1 MASTKLILNS
11 VTTPV
16 LWTELIKQG
25 ERAID
30 QFRFKLPSHKSAG
43 VNNTVIY
50 LQDMANLEKL
60 TAIYNFQGI
69 VSDESGNSNDG
80 TATSITYGDDKWNG
94 KSATFNGTTS
104 RVVVPD
110 STSLAFAGELDIFVW
125 AKWTATTTGM
135 YLLSKRIEGDVFQPN
150 VYQNNVFTALADLG
164 IGIQV
169 NAATAGD
176 VRVSLGTTSV
186 TSSSAGFNDGEWHL
200 IRVVRDSANLVTLYV
215 DNTSKGTATITGTM
229 TTSQPLYIGSDFSG
243 GYFNGSIARV
253 RLYKDGSVLKEN
265 AYLIYALKNSRSTI
279 KFGGKVTKI
288 DNQLGM
294 KEIIAHSFGKI
305 LAETEIRG
313 QVFTDRTPE
322 FIVETLIEANTTMT
336 YVTNSGVSGITL
348 SQYTADGKLID
359 ILKDFA
365 SLTNR
370 MFYTTGTNEF
380 VFDDVSF
387 NDTDIKLTHGSNAV
401 ISVDG
406 YDDTEIVNDLTILG
420 ENLKYRTVETFNGN
434 ASTTVFT
441 LDNNPIETLVK
452 ISSVEK
458 TPEIDYIFD
467 TMTRTITFTVAP
479 ASGSNNIS
487 VEYVYE
493 KPLYIRGTKESSITT
508 YGVHA
513 KRLNLP
519 WINNRQDGVRFVQA
533 YLNKYK
539 DIQQKVRAEIGNL
552 NNAIKENDI
561 IHIKSAVKEIDG
573 DYVVK
578 TIKWRYPESTTEIE
592 VGEYFFDYLE
602 YDKEIVA
609 KIHDIESAMTVV
621 KDIRDYESPEESI
634 VLTEGLTMLIDKFFL
649 TESLSMTMTPVIYD
663 KLYNTYSLGSVSTT
677 YQPSIFQSNVFR
689 VAGFTSSA
697 TSATYGS
704 RVTGAVYVSG

>member
-1 MASTKLILNS
+1 MALVKLILDG
-11 VTTPV
+11 TTTAI
-16 LWTELIKQG
+16 LSSSLEKQG

-30 QFRFKLPSHKSAG
+30 QFKFQLPTHRSATINDS
-43 VNNTVIY
+43 VTY
-50 LQDMANLEKL
+50 LQDIANLEYL

-69 VSDESGNSNDG
+69 LSDESGNSNNG
-80 TATSITYGDDKWNG
+80 TGTSITYGTDKWNG

-104 RVVVPD
+104 KIVVPD
-110 STSLAFAGELDIFVW
+110 STSFAFTGQFDVFMW
-125 AKWTATTTGM
+125 AKWTATTSGM
-135 YLLSKRIEGDVFQPN
+135 YLMSKRIEGDVFQDN
-150 VYQNNVFTALADLG
+150 TYQTNVFSTSGDAG
-164 IGIQV
+164 IAIQV

-176 VRVSLGTTSV
+176 VRCLVGGTV
-186 TSSSAGFNDGEWHL
+186 ITSSTAGYNDGEWHL
-200 IRVVRDSANLVTLYV
+200 VRLVRDSANLVTLYV
-215 DNTSKGTATITGTM
+215 DNISKGTATVTGTM
-229 TTSQPLYIGSDFSG
+229 ATSQLLYIGSDFYG
-243 GYFNGSIARV
+243 GYFAGSIARL
-253 RLYKDGSVLKEN
+253 RLYNGGNVLTEN
-265 AYLIYALKNSRSTI
+265 ATLIYSIRNPRSTI

-288 DNQLGM
+288 SSMLGM
-294 KEIIAHSFGKI
+294 KEITTQSFGKI

-322 FIVETLIEANTTMT
+322 YIVETLVEANTTMT
-336 YVTNSGVSGITL
+336 FQSGSGASGITL

-387 NDTDIKLTHGSNAV
+387 TDTDITYTHGTNAL

-406 YDDTEIVNDLTILG
+406 YDDTEIVNDLTVLG

-434 ASTTVFT
+434 ASTTAFV
-441 LDNNPIETLVK
+441 LENNPIETLVK

-539 DIQQKVRAEIGNL
+539 DISQKVKVELGSLVNSIR
-552 NNAIKENDI
+552 ENDI
-561 IHIKSAVKEIDG
+561 IHIKSAVKNIDG
-573 DYVVK
+573 DFVIK
-578 TIKWRYPESTTEIE
+578 SIKWDYPRSTTELE

-634 VLTEGLTMLIDKFFL
+634 SITDSLKMLISKFFL
-649 TESLSMTMTPVIYD
+649 TESLSMTATPNIYD
-663 KLYNTYSLGSVSTT
+663 KIYNTYSMGSVTTT

-689 VAGFTSSA
+689 VTGFTSSA

-704 RVTGAVYVSG
+704 RTTGACYVSG

>member
-1 MASTKLILNS
+1 MALVKLILDGT
-11 VTTPV
+11 TTPI
-16 LWTELIKQG
+16 LSSSLEKQG

-30 QFRFKLPSHKSAG
+30 QFKFQLPTNRSAS
-43 VNNTVIY
+43 VNDSVTY
-50 LQDMANLEKL
+50 LQDIANLEYL

-69 VSDESGNSNDG
+69 VSDESGNSNNG
-80 TATSITYGDDKWNG
+80 TATSVTYGTDKWNG

-104 RVVVPD
+104 RIVVPN
-110 STSLAFAGELDIFVW
+110 STSFAFTGQFDVFIW

-135 YLLSKRIEGDVFQPN
+135 YLLSKRIEGDVFQDN
-150 VYQNNVFTALADLG
+150 VYQTNVFSTSTDLG

-169 NAATAGD
+169 NAASAGD
-176 VRVSLGTTSV
+176 VRVSVGTTSI

-200 IRVVRDSANLVTLYV
+200 VRVSRNVSNLVTLYV
-215 DNTSKGTATITGTM
+215 DNISKGTATVTGTM
-229 TTSQPLYIGSDFSG
+229 ATSQSLYIGSDFYG
-243 GYFNGSIARV
+243 GYFAGSVARL
-253 RLYKDGSVLKEN
+253 RLYNGGNVLTEN
-265 AYLIYALKNSRSTI
+265 ATLIYSTRNPRSTI

-288 DNQLGM
+288 SNMLGM
-294 KEIIAHSFGKI
+294 KEITTQSFGKI

-322 FIVETLIEANTTMT
+322 YIVETLVEANTTMT
-336 YVTNSGVSGITL
+336 YQSGSGASGVTL

-387 NDTDIKLTHGSNAV
+387 TDTDIKYTHGKNALV
-401 ISVDG
+401 TVDG
-406 YDDTEIVNDLTILG
+406 FDDTEIVNDLTILG

-434 ASTTVFT
+434 TSTTAFV
-441 LDNNPIETLVK
+441 LENNPIETLVK

-467 TMTRTITFTVAP
+467 TMTRTITFTTAP
-479 ASGSNNIS
+479 ATGSNNIS

-539 DIQQKVRAEIGNL
+539 DISQKVKVELGNL
-552 NNAIKENDI
+552 VSSIRENDI
-561 IHIKSAVKEIDG
+561 IHIKSTVKNIDG
-573 DYVVK
+573 DFVIK
-578 TIKWRYPESTTEIE
+578 SIKWNYPRSTTELE

-634 VLTEGLTMLIDKFFL
+634 SITESLKMLIDKFFL
-649 TESLSMTMTPVIYD
+649 TESLSMTTTPVIYD
-663 KLYNTYSLGSVSTT
+663 KIYNTYSMGSVTVT
-677 YQPSIFQSNVFR
+677 FQPSIFQSNVFR

-704 RVTGAVYVSG
+704 RTTGACYVSG

>member
-1 MASTKLILNS
+1 MALTKLILNNTVRRTLETS
-11 VTTPV
+11 LT
-16 LWTELIKQG
+16 KQG

-30 QFRFKLPSHKSAG
+30 QFRFKLPSNLSAT
-43 VNNTVIY
+43 VNHNVLY
-50 LQDMANLEKL
+50 LQDLANLENL
-60 TAIYNFQGI
+60 VGIWNFQGV
-69 VSDESGNSNDG
+69 VSDESGNSNNG
-80 TATSITYGDDKWNG
+80 TATSITYGDDKWSG
-94 KSATFNGTTS
+94 KTAVFNGSSS
-104 RVVVPD
+104 RVAVAD
-110 STSLAFAGELDIFVW
+110 SASLALTGELDIIIW

-164 IGIQV
+164 VGIQV

-176 VRVSLGTTSV
+176 VRVSLGATSI
-186 TSSSAGFNDGEWHL
+186 TSSTAGYNDGEWHM
-200 IRVVRDSANLVTLYV
+200 IRVTRDSANLVTLYV
-215 DNTSKGTATITGTM
+215 DNLSKGTATITGT
-229 TTSQPLYIGSDFSG
+229 TVTAQPLYIGSDFSG
-243 GYFNGSIARV
+243 GYFSGSISRV
-253 RLYKDGSVLKEN
+253 RIYNAVLLKESVTLLYTARN
-265 AYLIYALKNSRSTI
+265 PRSTI

-288 DNQLGM
+288 DNQLGV
-294 KEIIAHSFGKI
+294 KEIVAQSFGKI

-322 FIVETLIEANTTMT
+322 YIVETLVEANTTMT
-336 YVTNSGVSGITL
+336 FVSSSGASGITL

-387 NDTDIKLTHGSNAV
+387 TDTDMIFTHGV
-401 ISVDG
+401 TCKVTVDG
-406 YDDTEIVNDLTILG
+406 YDDTEIVNDLTVLG
-420 ENLKYRTVETFNGN
+420 ENLKYRTVETFSGDAN
-434 ASTTVFT
+434 ATVFT
-441 LDNNPIETLVK
+441 LDSNPIETLVK

-467 TMTRTITFTVAP
+467 TMTRTITFTTAP
-479 ASGSNNIS
+479 ATGTDNIS

-493 KPLYIRGTKESSITT
+493 KPLYIRGTKQSSIDT

-539 DIQQKVRAEIGNL
+539 DIQQKVKVQIGNL
-552 NNAIKENDI
+552 DNSIKENDI
-561 IHIKSAVKEIDG
+561 IHIKSTVKDIDG
-573 DYVVK
+573 DFVIK
-578 TIKWRYPESTTEIE
+578 TIKWRYPESITELE

-634 VLTEGLTMLIDKFFL
+634 SITESLKMLIDKFFL
-649 TESLSMTMTPVIYD
+649 TESLSMTTTPVIYD
-663 KLYNTYSLGSVSTT
+663 KIYNTYSMGSVTT
-677 YQPSIFQSNVFR
+677 TFQPSIFQSNVFR
-689 VAGFTSSA
+689 IAGFTSSA

-704 RVTGAVYVSG
+704 RTTGACYVSG

>member
-1 MASTKLILNS
+1 MALTKLILNN

-16 LWTELIKQG
+16 MWTELTKQG

-30 QFRFKLPSHKSAG
+30 QFRFRLPSHKSAV
-43 VNNTVIY
+43 VNNTVLY

-60 TAIYNFQGI
+60 SAIYNFQGI

-80 TATSITYGDDKWNG
+80 TATSVTYGTDKWNG
-94 KSATFNGTTS
+94 KSATFNGTSS
-104 RVVVPD
+104 RVEVAD
-110 STSLAFAGELDIFVW
+110 STSLAFAGEFDIFVW

-176 VRVSLGTTSV
+176 VRASIGTTSV

-215 DNTSKGTATITGTM
+215 DNASKGTATITGT
-229 TTSQPLYIGSDFSG
+229 TVTSQPLYIGSDFSG

-253 RLYKDGSVLKEN
+253 RLYKDGNVLKEN
-265 AYLIYALKNSRSTI
+265 AYLIYSQKNSRSTI

-294 KEIIAHSFGKI
+294 KEIISQSFGKI

-322 FIVETLIEANTTMT
+322 YIVETLVEANTAMT
-336 YVTNSGVSGITL
+336 YVTNSGVSGLTL

-387 NDTDIKLTHGSNAV
+387 NDTDIKLTHGTNAV
-401 ISVDG
+401 VSVDG

-420 ENLKYRTVETFNGN
+420 ENLKYRTVETFNGDAN
-434 ASTTVFT
+434 ATIFT

-458 TPEIDYIFD
+458 TPEIDYEFD
-467 TMTRTITFTVAP
+467 TMSRTITFTTAP
-479 ASGSNNIS
+479 ASGTNNVS

-539 DIQQKVRAEIGNL
+539 DIQQKVRVEIGNL

-561 IHIKSAVKEIDG
+561 VHIKSEVKGIDG

-578 TIKWRYPESTTEIE
+578 TIKWRYPESTTELE

-634 VLTEGLTMLIDKFFL
+634 SLTDSLTMLISKFFL

-663 KLYNTYSLGSVSTT
+663 KIYNTYSLGSVSTT

-689 VAGFTSSA
+689 TAGFTSSA

-704 RVTGAVYVSG
+704 RVTGACYVSG

>member
-1 MASTKLILNS
+1 MALTKLILNNTVRRTLETS
-11 VTTPV
+11 LT
-16 LWTELIKQG
+16 KQG

-30 QFRFKLPSHKSAG
+30 QFRFKLPSNLSAT
-43 VNNTVIY
+43 VNHNVLY
-50 LQDMANLEKL
+50 LQDLANLENL
-60 TAIYNFQGI
+60 VGIWNFQSI
-69 VSDESGNSNDG
+69 VSDESGNSNNG
-80 TATSITYGDDKWNG
+80 TATAITYGDDKWSG
-94 KSATFNGTTS
+94 KTAVFNGSTS
-104 RVVVPD
+104 RVAVAD
-110 STSLAFAGELDIFVW
+110 STSLALTGEMDIIIWV
-125 AKWTATTTGM
+125 KWTATTTGM

-176 VRVSLGTTSV
+176 VRVSLATTSV
-186 TSSSAGFNDGEWHL
+186 TSSTAGYNDGEWHM
-200 IRVVRDSANLVTLYV
+200 IRVSRDSANLVTLYV
-215 DNTSKGTATITGTM
+215 DNVSKGTATITGTM
-229 TTSQPLYIGSDFSG
+229 ATSQQLYIGSDFSG
-243 GYFNGSIARV
+243 GYFSGSISRV
-253 RLYKDGSVLKEN
+253 RIYNAVLLKESITLLYN
-265 AYLIYALKNSRSTI
+265 ARNPRSTI

-288 DNQLGM
+288 DNELGV
-294 KEIIAHSFGKI
+294 KSIVAQSFGKI

-313 QVFTDRTPE
+313 QVFTNRTPE
-322 FIVETLIEANTTMT
+322 YIVEILVEANTTMT
-336 YVTNSGVSGITL
+336 FVSSSGASGITL

-380 VFDDVSF
+380 VFDNVSF
-387 NDTDIKLTHGSNAV
+387 TDTDMVFTHGTTCKV
-401 ISVDG
+401 TVDG

-434 ASTTVFT
+434 ANTTVFT

-458 TPEIDYIFD
+458 TPEIDYLFD
-467 TMTRTITFTVAP
+467 TMTRTLTFTTAP
-479 ASGSNNIS
+479 ATGTDNIS

-493 KPLYIRGTKESSITT
+493 KPLYIRGTKQSSIDT

-539 DIQQKVRAEIGNL
+539 DIQQKVKVYIGNL
-552 NNAIKENDI
+552 HSAIRENDI
-561 IHIKSAVKEIDG
+561 VHVTSSVKGIDG
-573 DYVVK
+573 DYVIK
-578 TIKWRYPESTTEIE
+578 TIKWRYPEVETELE

-621 KDIRDYESPEESI
+621 KDVRDYESPEESI
-634 VLTEGLTMLIDKFFL
+634 AISETLQMRIDKFFL
-649 TESLSMTMTPVIYD
+649 TESLSMTITPNIYD
-663 KLYNTYSLGSVSTT
+663 KIYNTYSLGSVSTT
-677 YQPSIFQSNVFR
+677 FQSNIFQSNVFR

-704 RVTGAVYVSG
+704 RTTGAVYVSG

>member
-1 MASTKLILNS
+1 M
-11 VTTPV
+11 
-16 LWTELIKQG
+16 
-25 ERAID
+25 
-30 QFRFKLPSHKSAG
+30 
-43 VNNTVIY
+43 
-50 LQDMANLEKL
+50 
-60 TAIYNFQGI
+60 
-69 VSDESGNSNDG
+69 
-80 TATSITYGDDKWNG
+80 
-94 KSATFNGTTS
+94 
-104 RVVVPD
+104 
-110 STSLAFAGELDIFVW
+110 
-125 AKWTATTTGM
+125 
-135 YLLSKRIEGDVFQPN
+135 
-150 VYQNNVFTALADLG
+150 
-164 IGIQV
+164 
-169 NAATAGD
+169 
-176 VRVSLGTTSV
+176 SLGATSV
-186 TSSSAGFNDGEWHL
+186 TSSTAGYNDGEWHM
-200 IRVVRDSANLVTLYV
+200 IRVTRDSANLVTLYV
-215 DNTSKGTATITGTM
+215 DNLSKGTATITGT
-229 TTSQPLYIGSDFSG
+229 TVTAQPLYIGSDFSG
-243 GYFNGSIARV
+243 GYFSGSISRV
-253 RLYKDGSVLKEN
+253 RIYKAVLLKESVTLLYTARN
-265 AYLIYALKNSRSTI
+265 PRSTI

-288 DNQLGM
+288 DNQLGV
-294 KEIIAHSFGKI
+294 KEIVAQSFGKI

-322 FIVETLIEANTTMT
+322 YIVETLVEANTAMT
-336 YVTNSGVSGITL
+336 FVSSSGASGITL

-387 NDTDIKLTHGSNAV
+387 TDTDMIFTHGSTCKV
-401 ISVDG
+401 TVDG
-406 YDDTEIVNDLTILG
+406 YDDTEIVNELTVLG

-434 ASTTVFT
+434 ANTTVFT

-467 TMTRTITFTVAP
+467 TMTRTITFTTAP
-479 ASGSNNIS
+479 ASGTNNVS

-493 KPLYIRGTKESSITT
+493 KPLYIRGTKESSIVT

-539 DIQQKVRAEIGNL
+539 DIQQKVRVEIGNL

-573 DYVVK
+573 DYVGK
-578 TIKWRYPESTTEIE
+578 TLKWRYPESTTELE

-609 KIHDIESAMTVV
+609 
-621 KDIRDYESPEESI
+621 
-634 VLTEGLTMLIDKFFL
+634 
-649 TESLSMTMTPVIYD
+649 
-663 KLYNTYSLGSVSTT
+663 
-677 YQPSIFQSNVFR
+677 
-689 VAGFTSSA
+689 
-697 TSATYGS
+697 
-704 RVTGAVYVSG
+704 

>member
-1 MASTKLILNS
+1 MALVKLILDGT
-11 VTTPV
+11 VTA
-16 LWTELIKQG
+16 LLSSSLEKQG

-30 QFRFKLPSHKSAG
+30 QFKFQLPTHRSATINDS
-43 VNNTVIY
+43 VTYI
-50 LQDMANLEKL
+50 QDIANLEYL

-69 VSDESGNSNDG
+69 ISDESGNSNNG
-80 TATSITYGDDKWNG
+80 TATSITYGTDKWNG

-104 RVVVPD
+104 RIVVPN
-110 STSLAFAGELDIFVW
+110 STSFAFTGQFDVFIW

-135 YLLSKRIEGDVFQPN
+135 YLLSKRIEGDVFQDN
-150 VYQNNVFTALADLG
+150 VYQTNVFSTSTDLG

-169 NAATAGD
+169 NAASAGD
-176 VRVSLGTTSV
+176 VRVSVGTTSI

-200 IRVVRDSANLVTLYV
+200 VRVSRNVSNLVTLYV
-215 DNTSKGTATITGTM
+215 DNISKGTATVTGTM
-229 TTSQPLYIGSDFSG
+229 ATSQSLYIGSDFYG
-243 GYFNGSIARV
+243 GYFAGSVARL
-253 RLYKDGSVLKEN
+253 RLYNGGSVLTEN
-265 AYLIYALKNSRSTI
+265 ATLIYSIRNPRSTI

-288 DNQLGM
+288 SNMLGV
-294 KEIIAHSFGKI
+294 KEIVTQSFGKI

-322 FIVETLIEANTTMT
+322 YIVETLVEANTTMT
-336 YVTNSGVSGITL
+336 YQSGSGASGVTL

-387 NDTDIKLTHGSNAV
+387 TDTDIKYTHGKNALV
-401 ISVDG
+401 TVDG
-406 YDDTEIVNDLTILG
+406 FDDTEIVNDLTILG

-434 ASTTVFT
+434 TSTTAFV
-441 LDNNPIETLVK
+441 LENNPIETLVK

-467 TMTRTITFTVAP
+467 TMTRTITFTTAP
-479 ASGSNNIS
+479 ATGSNNIS

-493 KPLYIRGTKESSITT
+493 KPLYIRGTKESSIVT

-539 DIQQKVRAEIGNL
+539 DISQKVKVELGNL
-552 NNAIKENDI
+552 VSSIRENDI
-561 IHIKSAVKEIDG
+561 IHIKSTVKNIDG
-573 DYVVK
+573 DFVIK
-578 TIKWRYPESTTEIE
+578 SIKWNYPRSTTELE

-602 YDKEIVA
+602 YDKEIVS

-634 VLTEGLTMLIDKFFL
+634 SITESLKMLIDKFFL
-649 TESLSMTMTPVIYD
+649 TESLSMTTTPVIYD
-663 KLYNTYSLGSVSTT
+663 KIYNTYSMGSVSTT

-689 VAGFTSSA
+689 VTGFTSSA

-704 RVTGAVYVSG
+704 RTTGACYVSG